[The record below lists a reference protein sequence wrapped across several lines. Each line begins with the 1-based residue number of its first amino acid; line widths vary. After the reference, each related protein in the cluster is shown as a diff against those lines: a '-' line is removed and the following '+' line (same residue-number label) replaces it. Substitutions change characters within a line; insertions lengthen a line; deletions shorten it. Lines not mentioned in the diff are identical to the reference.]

1 MANPRELHRHL
12 VGPKIAAPVV
22 VVGPFKFT
30 ESSDAD
36 ATVQLFLTTRK
47 MRFVGGSYTQSVDAT
62 AATTYTATI
71 EVGSTALSQAL
82 DIKTPGEDEALFFL
96 PSATSTDRDIAKGAY
111 VEVLFNETGGT
122 ATSPED
128 VEIVLEFQLME

>member
-22 VVGPFKFT
+22 VYGPFEFT
-30 ESSDAD
+30 ETGDVD
-36 ATVQLFLTTRK
+36 VTVPLFVAPRK
-47 MRFVGGSYTQSVDAT
+47 MRFVGGSYTQSVDAQ

-82 DIKTPGEDEALFFL
+82 DILTPADDVASYFL
-96 PSATSTDRDIAKGAY
+96 PSATSIDRDIAKGAF
-111 VEVLFNETGGT
+111 VEVNFNETGGT
-122 ATSPED
+122 VTSPE
-128 VEIVLEFQLME
+128 VVQIVLEFQLME